1 MASVES
7 IEPFYFPPTAKL
19 LSVTLPYHVLYGTL
33 LTLVRPSPSS
43 CLSSYPLPSATAS
56 PSINRHNTSNNR
68 YLYNIPVLYSHSS
81 LRFTFTSAAT
91 FTLRGTITVY
101 CTATAAPGKVLMDM
115 HALVSGVPAPSCLPS
130 FYPFISSLSLFLSNP
145 TIIAILLTLTLVP
158 LVLWIDTIG
167 KDPASSFNKMAI
179 KDPSGDFK
187 GNIKVNNNPP
197 TKGDL
202 EQAAD
207 LSVLDRDG
215 KKHTFKSL
223 YADNENGPRRVL
235 IIFIRHF
242 FCGACTPITFSSRRQ
257 TLTQIH
263 RIARST
269 SGPSHPPSP
278 PSPSPPSPRPQKSS
292 SSAAANRTSYR
303 CTSKKQ
309 DAPFPF
315 SRTPS
320 GNYITSSA

>member
-1 MASVES
+1 M
-7 IEPFYFPPTAKL
+7 
-19 LSVTLPYHVLYGTL
+19 
-33 LTLVRPSPSS
+33 
-43 CLSSYPLPSATAS
+43 
-56 PSINRHNTSNNR
+56 N
-68 YLYNIPVLYSHSS
+68 
-81 LRFTFTSAAT
+81 
-91 FTLRGTITVY
+91 
-101 CTATAAPGKVLMDM
+101 M

-130 FYPFISSLSLFLSNP
+130 FYSFISSLSLFLSNP

-242 FCGACTPITFSSRRQ
+242 FCGASAPITFSSRRR
-257 TLTQIH
+257 TLTDIH

-278 PSPSPPSPRPQKSS
+278 PTPSPPSPRPQKSS

-309 DAPFPF
+309 DALFPF